1 MLVKWNWSRRYYQ
14 KYVPYENILLGNTMW
29 TAGLEGP
36 GKVKLFGNGSIDLQ
50 NLGAQSE
57 QAVEAVIKVLNNA
70 GWFCCKV

>member
-1 MLVKWNWSRRYYQ
+1 
-14 KYVPYENILLGNTMW
+14 MW

-57 QAVEAVIKVLNNA
+57 QAAEAVIKVLNNA
-70 GWFCCKV
+70 GLNARYSENILSSIYKKYV